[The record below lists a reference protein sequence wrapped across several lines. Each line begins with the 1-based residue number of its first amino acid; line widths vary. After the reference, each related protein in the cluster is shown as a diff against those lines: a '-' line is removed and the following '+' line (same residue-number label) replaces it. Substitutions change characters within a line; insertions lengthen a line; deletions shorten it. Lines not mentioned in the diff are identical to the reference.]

1 MVGFVGPRSP
11 RSLLAGSLK
20 VCLIF
25 LLFGASRLFAQQGF
39 AQQGLTSI
47 SAEVKRVFDQAKNA
61 VVRIQAED
69 EHGRLAGTGFFIDPD
84 GTIFTA
90 YEVGGES
97 WDIIVEFGS
106 SRYPA
111 ERLVA
116 DPRSGIAVLK
126 VSAGTPWLST
136 GDSDELKLASP
147 VVTIGYPMDLSVT
160 PSFGMIGGFDL
171 KYLNQYF
178 STTLIRANIAAQRGE
193 AGSPVLNLKGEVV
206 GILIFPIDNR
216 TACYA
221 LPIKAAEKVHTDYVR
236 FGEVRPG
243 WVGVSVVAA
252 EERVHDSTAV
262 IQSFAEGSP
271 AADSGLQ
278 QGDVLLSIGSI
289 AVHSPP
295 DVVNAS
301 FFLTA
306 EQDVPITVCRDGKVV
321 TVTVTAGD
329 RPGIVQQKFPLF
341 APANLENIL
350 RTKDR
355 E

>member
-1 MVGFVGPRSP
+1 MVEIAVRRPIRKLCGTGI
-11 RSLLAGSLK
+11 LK
-20 VCLIF
+20 LGLVLF
-25 LLFGASRLFAQQGF
+25 LLGASRLFAQQG
-39 AQQGLTSI
+39 LNSI
-47 SAEVKRVFDQAKNA
+47 SSEVKRIFDQAKSA

-69 EHGRLAGTGFFIDPD
+69 EHGRLAGTGFFIDPT
-84 GTIFTA
+84 GTIITA

-97 WDIIVEFGS
+97 WDLIAEFGT

-111 ERLVA
+111 QRLVA
-116 DPRSGIAVLK
+116 DARSGIAILK
-126 VSAGTPWLST
+126 VNADTPWLAM
-136 GDSDELKLASP
+136 GDSDELKMASP

-193 AGSPVLNLKGEVV
+193 AGAPMLNLKGEVV
-206 GILIFPIDNR
+206 GVLIFPIDNR

-221 LPIKAAEKVHTDYVR
+221 LPIKAAEKVRTDYVR

-243 WVGVSVVAA
+243 WVGVSVVEA
-252 EERVHDSTAV
+252 EEPVQNSTAL
-262 IQSFAEGSP
+262 IQSFADGSP
-271 AADSGLQ
+271 ALDSGLQ
-278 QGDVLLSIGSI
+278 PGDVLLRIGTVEI
-289 AVHSPP
+289 RSPP

-306 EQDVPITVCRDGKVV
+306 DQDVPITVLRDGKEI
-321 TVTVTAGD
+321 TVTVTATD
-329 RPGIVQQKFPLF
+329 HPGIVQQKLPLF
-341 APANLENIL
+341 APATQENSL
-350 RTKDR
+350 RALGR

>member
-1 MVGFVGPRSP
+1 MVEILGRRPLRRLGSGA
-11 RSLLAGSLK
+11 LKAG
-20 VCLIF
+20 LIF
-25 LLFGASRLFAQQGF
+25 FLLSASRLFAQQGLNF
-39 AQQGLTSI
+39 I
-47 SAEVKRVFDQAKNA
+47 STEVKRVFDQAKNA
-61 VVRIQAED
+61 VVRIHAED
-69 EHGRLAGTGFFIDPD
+69 EHGRLAGTGFFIDPA
-84 GTIFTA
+84 GTIVTA

-97 WDIIVEFGS
+97 WDLIAEFGS

-111 ERLVA
+111 QRLVA
-116 DPRSGIAVLK
+116 DPRSGIALLK
-126 VSAGTPWLST
+126 VSANTPWLSI

-178 STTLIRANIAAQRGE
+178 STTLIRVNIAAQRGE
-193 AGSPVLNLKGEVV
+193 AGSPVMNLKGEVV

-221 LPIKAAEKVHTDYVR
+221 LPIKAAEKVRTDYVR

-243 WVGVSVVAA
+243 WVGVSVVEAD
-252 EERVHDSTAV
+252 EPVRRSTAV

-271 AADSGLQ
+271 AIDSGLQ
-278 QGDVLLSIGSI
+278 QGDVLLRIGSVEI
-289 AVHSPP
+289 RSPP

-306 EQDVPITVCRDGKVV
+306 EQDVPITVLRDGKEI
-321 TVTVTAGD
+321 TVTVTAAD
-329 RPGIVQQKFPLF
+329 HPAIVQQKFPLF
-341 APANLENIL
+341 APATLENAL

>member
-1 MVGFVGPRSP
+1 MVQIAGRRPTLCATGTLKAGLTFFLLSAS
-11 RSLLAGSLK
+11 SLLA
-20 VCLIF
+20 
-25 LLFGASRLFAQQGF
+25 QE
-39 AQQGLTSI
+39 GLNSI
-47 SAEVKRVFDQAKNA
+47 SSEVKRVFDQAKNA

-69 EHGRLAGTGFFIDPD
+69 EHGRLAGTGFFIDPS
-84 GTIFTA
+84 GTIITA

-97 WDIIVEFGS
+97 WDIIVEFGT

-111 ERLVA
+111 RRLVA
-116 DPRSGIAVLK
+116 DARSGIAILK
-126 VSAGTPWLST
+126 VSADTPWLST
-136 GDSDELKLASP
+136 GDSDELKMASP

-193 AGSPVLNLKGEVV
+193 AGSPLLNLKAEAV

-221 LPIKAAEKVHTDYVR
+221 LPIKAAEKVRTDYVR

-243 WVGVSVVAA
+243 WVGVSVIEAD
-252 EERVHDSTAV
+252 EPVHNSTAV

-271 AADSGLQ
+271 AVESGLQ
-278 QGDVLLSIGSI
+278 QGDVLLRIGT
-289 AVHSPP
+289 VEVRSPP

-306 EQDVPITVCRDGKVV
+306 DEDVPITVLRDGKEI
-321 TVTVTAGD
+321 TLTVTAAD
-329 RPGIVQQKFPLF
+329 HPAILQQKFPLF
-341 APANLENIL
+341 APATQENFL
-350 RTKDR
+350 RTRGR

>member
-1 MVGFVGPRSP
+1 VIF
-11 RSLLAGSLK
+11 
-20 VCLIF
+20 F
-25 LLFGASRLFAQQGF
+25 LLSASRLFAQQG
-39 AQQGLTSI
+39 LNSI
-47 SAEVKRVFDQAKNA
+47 STEVTRVFDQAKNA
-61 VVRIQAED
+61 VVRIHAED
-69 EHGRLAGTGFFIDPD
+69 EHGRLAGTGFFIDPA
-84 GTIFTA
+84 GTIVTA

-97 WDIIVEFGS
+97 WDLIVEFGS
-106 SRYPA
+106 NRYPA
-111 ERLVA
+111 QRLVA
-116 DPRSGIAVLK
+116 DPRSGIALLK
-126 VSAGTPWLST
+126 VSADTPWLST

-147 VVTIGYPMDLSVT
+147 VVTIGYPMDLSIT

-178 STTLIRANIAAQRGE
+178 STTLIRVNIAAQRGE

-221 LPIKAAEKVHTDYVR
+221 LPIKAAEKVRTDYVR

-243 WVGVSVVAA
+243 WVGVSVI
-252 EERVHDSTAV
+252 EGDEPVHNSTAV

-271 AADSGLQ
+271 AIDSGLQ
-278 QGDVLLSIGSI
+278 QGDVLLRIGTVEI
-289 AVHSPP
+289 RSPP

-306 EQDVPITVCRDGKVV
+306 EQDVPITVLRDGKEI
-321 TVTVTAGD
+321 TVTVTAAD
-329 RPGIVQQKFPLF
+329 HPGIVQQKFPLF
-341 APANLENIL
+341 APATLENAL
-350 RTKDR
+350 RTRDR

>member
-1 MVGFVGPRSP
+1 MVEIVGRRPVL
-11 RSLLAGSLK
+11 SLAPGTLK
-20 VCLIF
+20 VVLVFF
-25 LLFGASRLFAQQGF
+25 LLTVSRLFAQQG
-39 AQQGLTSI
+39 LNSI
-47 SAEVKRVFDQAKNA
+47 STEVKRVFDQAKNA

-69 EHGRLAGTGFFIDPD
+69 AHGRLAGTGFFIDPA
-84 GTIFTA
+84 GTIVTA

-97 WDIIVEFGS
+97 WNLIAEFGS

-111 ERLVA
+111 QRLVA
-116 DPRSGIAVLK
+116 DPRSGIALLK
-126 VSAGTPWLST
+126 VSADTPWLPT

-206 GILIFPIDNR
+206 GVLIFPIDNR

-221 LPIKAAEKVHTDYVR
+221 LPIKAAEKVRTDYVR

-243 WVGVSVVAA
+243 WVGVSVVEAD
-252 EERVHDSTAV
+252 EPVHNSTAV
-262 IQSFAEGSP
+262 VQSFADGSP
-271 AADSGLQ
+271 AIDSGLQ
-278 QGDVLLSIGSI
+278 QGDVLLRIGTVEI
-289 AVHSPP
+289 HSAP

-306 EQDVPITVCRDGKVV
+306 EQDVPITVFRDGKEL
-321 TVTVTAGD
+321 TVTVTAAD
-329 RPGIVQQKFPLF
+329 HPGIVQQKFPLF
-341 APANLENIL
+341 APATLENTL
-350 RTKDR
+350 RTRDR

>member
-1 MVGFVGPRSP
+1 MVEIAGRKPIQSLCVTGTLKAGF
-11 RSLLAGSLK
+11 
-20 VCLIF
+20 IF
-25 LLFGASRLFAQQGF
+25 LLLGVSRLC
-39 AQQGLTSI
+39 AQQGLNSI
-47 SAEVKRVFDQAKNA
+47 STEVKRVFDQAKNA

-69 EHGRLAGTGFFIDPD
+69 EHGRLAGTGFFIDPT
-84 GTIFTA
+84 GTIITA

-97 WDIIVEFGS
+97 RDIIVEFGT

-116 DPRSGIAVLK
+116 DPRSGIAILK
-126 VSAGTPWLST
+126 VPADTPWLAT
-136 GDSDELKLASP
+136 GDSDELKMASP
-147 VVTIGYPMDLSVT
+147 LVTIGYPMDLAVT

-193 AGSPVLNLKGEVV
+193 AGSPILNLKGQVV

-221 LPIKAAEKVHTDYVR
+221 LPIKAVEKVRTDYVR

-243 WVGVSVVAA
+243 WVGVSVVEAD
-252 EERVHDSTAV
+252 EPVHHSTAV
-262 IQSFAEGSP
+262 IQSFADGSP
-271 AADSGLQ
+271 AMNSGLQ
-278 QGDVLLSIGSI
+278 QGDVLLRIGTI
-289 AVHSPP
+289 EVRSPP

-306 EQDVPITVCRDGKVV
+306 DQDVPITVMRDRKEI
-321 TVTVTAGD
+321 TFTVTATD
-329 RPGIVQQKFPLF
+329 HPAILQQKFPLF
-341 APANLENIL
+341 APATQGNSLIS
-350 RTKDR
+350 KGR

>member
-1 MVGFVGPRSP
+1 M
-11 RSLLAGSLK
+11 LLGTSGL
-20 VCLIF
+20 
-25 LLFGASRLFAQQGF
+25 S

-47 SAEVKRVFDQAKNA
+47 SSDVKKVFDQSKNA

-69 EHGRLAGTGFFIDPD
+69 EHGRLAGTGFFVDPS

-90 YEVGGES
+90 YGVGGES
-97 WDIIVEFGS
+97 WGIVVEFGS

-111 ERLVA
+111 QRLVA
-116 DPRSGIAVLK
+116 DPRSGIAILK
-126 VSAGTPWLST
+126 VAADTPWLST
-136 GDSDELKLASP
+136 GDSDDLKLASP

-206 GILIFPIDNR
+206 GILIFPIDGR

-221 LPIKAAEKVHTDYVR
+221 LPIKAAEKVRTDYVR

-243 WVGVSVVAA
+243 WVGVSVV
-252 EERVHDSTAV
+252 ESDEPVHNSTVV
-262 IQSFAEGSP
+262 IQNFADGSP
-271 AADSGLQ
+271 AIDSGLQ
-278 QGDVLLSIGSI
+278 QGDVLLRIGTVEI
-289 AVHSPP
+289 HSPP
-295 DVVNAS
+295 DIVNAS

-306 EQDVPITVCRDGKVV
+306 EQDVPIMVFREGKEM
-321 TVTVTAGD
+321 TIRVTATD
-329 RPGIVQQKFPLF
+329 LPGIVQQKFPLF
-341 APANLENIL
+341 APATLENSL
-350 RTKDR
+350 RTRGR

>member
-1 MVGFVGPRSP
+1 MVEILGRRPLRRLGSGA
-11 RSLLAGSLK
+11 LKAG
-20 VCLIF
+20 LIF
-25 LLFGASRLFAQQGF
+25 FLLSASRLFAQQGLNF
-39 AQQGLTSI
+39 I
-47 SAEVKRVFDQAKNA
+47 STEVKRVFDQAKNA
-61 VVRIQAED
+61 VVRIHAED
-69 EHGRLAGTGFFIDPD
+69 EHGRLAGTGFFIDPA
-84 GTIFTA
+84 GTIVTA

-97 WDIIVEFGS
+97 WDLIAEFGS

-111 ERLVA
+111 QRLVA
-116 DPRSGIAVLK
+116 DPRSGIALLK
-126 VSAGTPWLST
+126 VSANTPWLSI

-178 STTLIRANIAAQRGE
+178 STTLIRVNIAAQRGE
-193 AGSPVLNLKGEVV
+193 AGSPVMNLKGEVV

-221 LPIKAAEKVHTDYVR
+221 LPIKAAEKVRTDYIR

-243 WVGVSVVAA
+243 WVGVSVVEAD
-252 EERVHDSTAV
+252 EPVRRSTAV

-271 AADSGLQ
+271 AIDSGLQ
-278 QGDVLLSIGSI
+278 QGDVLLRIGSVEI
-289 AVHSPP
+289 RSPP

-306 EQDVPITVCRDGKVV
+306 EQDVPITVLRDGKEI
-321 TVTVTAGD
+321 TVTVTAAD
-329 RPGIVQQKFPLF
+329 HPAIVQQKFPLF
-341 APANLENIL
+341 APATLENAL

>member
-1 MVGFVGPRSP
+1 MVEFVGPRSP
-11 RSLLAGSLK
+11 RRLFSGSLK
-20 VCLIF
+20 ICLIF
-25 LLFGASRLFAQQGF
+25 LLLGVSRLF

-47 SAEVKRVFDQAKNA
+47 STEVKRVFDQAKNA

-84 GTIFTA
+84 GTILTA

-97 WDIIVEFGS
+97 WDITVEFGS

-116 DPRSGIAVLK
+116 DPRSGIAILK
-126 VSAGTPWLST
+126 VSAATPWLCT

-193 AGSPVLNLKGEVV
+193 AGSPVLNLQGEVV

-221 LPIKAAEKVHTDYVR
+221 LPIKAAEKIRTDYVR

-243 WVGVSVVAA
+243 WVGVSVVEG
-252 EERVHDSTAV
+252 EEPVHDSTAV

-271 AADSGLQ
+271 AVDSGLQ
-278 QGDVLLSIGSI
+278 QGDVLLRIGGI
-289 AVHSPP
+289 PVHSPP

-306 EQDVPITVCRDGKVV
+306 DQDVPITVLRDGKEI
-321 TVTVTAGD
+321 TVTVTAAD
-329 RPGIVQQKFPLF
+329 HPGIVQQKFPLF
-341 APANLENIL
+341 APANLENAI
-350 RTKDR
+350 RTRDR

>member
-1 MVGFVGPRSP
+1 MVEFVGRRSP
-11 RSLLAGSLK
+11 GSLFAGSLK
-20 VCLIF
+20 VCVIF
-25 LLFGASRLFAQQGF
+25 LLLGVSRLC

-47 SAEVKRVFDQAKNA
+47 STEVKRVFDQAKNA

-116 DPRSGIAVLK
+116 DARSGIAILK
-126 VSAGTPWLST
+126 ISAGTPWLCT
-136 GDSDELKLASP
+136 GDSDELKLAAP

-193 AGSPVLNLKGEVV
+193 AGSPVLNLKAEVV

-221 LPIKAAEKVHTDYVR
+221 LPIKAAEKVRTDYVR
-236 FGEVRPG
+236 YGEVRPG
-243 WVGVSVVAA
+243 WVGVSVVEG
-252 EERVHDSTAV
+252 EEPVHDSTAV

-278 QGDVLLSIGSI
+278 PGDVLLRIGTVP
-289 AVHSPP
+289 VHSPP

-306 EQDVPITVCRDGKVV
+306 EQDVPITVLRDGKEV
-321 TVTVTAGD
+321 TITVTAAD
-329 RPGIVQQKFPLF
+329 HPGIVQQKFPLF
-341 APANLENIL
+341 APANLENSL
-350 RTKDR
+350 RTRDR

>member
-1 MVGFVGPRSP
+1 MVEILGRRPLRRLGSGA
-11 RSLLAGSLK
+11 LKAG
-20 VCLIF
+20 LIF
-25 LLFGASRLFAQQGF
+25 FLLSASRLFAQQGLNF
-39 AQQGLTSI
+39 I
-47 SAEVKRVFDQAKNA
+47 STEVKRVFDQAKNA
-61 VVRIQAED
+61 VVRIHAED
-69 EHGRLAGTGFFIDPD
+69 EHGRLAGTGFFIDPA
-84 GTIFTA
+84 GTIVTA

-97 WDIIVEFGS
+97 WDLIAEFGS

-111 ERLVA
+111 QRLVA
-116 DPRSGIAVLK
+116 DPRSGIALLK
-126 VSAGTPWLST
+126 VSANTPWLST

-178 STTLIRANIAAQRGE
+178 STTLIRVNIAAQRGE
-193 AGSPVLNLKGEVV
+193 AGSPVMNLKGEVV

-221 LPIKAAEKVHTDYVR
+221 LPIKAAEKVRTDYVR

-243 WVGVSVVAA
+243 WVGVSVVEAD
-252 EERVHDSTAV
+252 EPVRRSTAV

-271 AADSGLQ
+271 AIDSGLQ
-278 QGDVLLSIGSI
+278 EGDVLLRIGTVEI
-289 AVHSPP
+289 RSPP

-306 EQDVPITVCRDGKVV
+306 EQDVPITVLRDGKEI
-321 TVTVTAGD
+321 TVTVTAAD
-329 RPGIVQQKFPLF
+329 HPAIVQQKFPLF
-341 APANLENIL
+341 APATLENAL

>member
-1 MVGFVGPRSP
+1 MVEILGRRPLRRLGSGA
-11 RSLLAGSLK
+11 LKAG
-20 VCLIF
+20 LIF
-25 LLFGASRLFAQQGF
+25 FLLSASRLFAQQGLNF
-39 AQQGLTSI
+39 I
-47 SAEVKRVFDQAKNA
+47 STEVKRVFDQAKNA
-61 VVRIQAED
+61 VVRIHAED

-84 GTIFTA
+84 GTIVTA

-97 WDIIVEFGS
+97 WDLIAEFGS

-111 ERLVA
+111 QRLVA
-116 DPRSGIAVLK
+116 DPRSGIALLK
-126 VSAGTPWLST
+126 VSANTPWLST

-178 STTLIRANIAAQRGE
+178 STTLIRVNIAAQRGE
-193 AGSPVLNLKGEVV
+193 AGSPVMNLKGEVV

-221 LPIKAAEKVHTDYVR
+221 LPIKAAEKVRTDYIR

-243 WVGVSVVAA
+243 WVGVSVVEAD
-252 EERVHDSTAV
+252 EPVRRSTAV

-271 AADSGLQ
+271 AIDSGLQ
-278 QGDVLLSIGSI
+278 QGDVLLRIGSVEI
-289 AVHSPP
+289 RSPP

-306 EQDVPITVCRDGKVV
+306 EQDVPITVLRDGKEI
-321 TVTVTAGD
+321 TVTVTAAD
-329 RPGIVQQKFPLF
+329 HPAIVQQKFPLF
-341 APANLENIL
+341 APATLENAL

>member
-1 MVGFVGPRSP
+1 MVEIAGRRPI
-11 RSLLAGSLK
+11 RSLCVTGTLKAGL
-20 VCLIF
+20 LFF
-25 LLFGASRLFAQQGF
+25 LLSASRLFAQQG
-39 AQQGLTSI
+39 LNSI
-47 SAEVKRVFDQAKNA
+47 CSEVKRVFDEAKNA

-69 EHGRLAGTGFFIDPD
+69 EHGRLAGTGFFIDPA
-84 GTIFTA
+84 GTIITA

-97 WDIIVEFGS
+97 WDLIAEFGTN
-106 SRYPA
+106 RYPA
-111 ERLVA
+111 RRLVA
-116 DPRSGIAVLK
+116 DPRSGIAILK
-126 VSAGTPWLST
+126 VTANTPWLPT
-136 GDSDELKLASP
+136 GDSDELKMASP

-221 LPIKAAEKVHTDYVR
+221 LPIKAAEKVRIDYVR

-243 WVGVSVVAA
+243 WVGVSVVEAD
-252 EERVHDSTAV
+252 EPVHNSTAV

-271 AADSGLQ
+271 ALDSGLQ
-278 QGDVLLSIGSI
+278 QGDVLLRIGT
-289 AVHSPP
+289 VEVRSPP

-306 EQDVPITVCRDGKVV
+306 DQDVPITVLREGKEV
-321 TVTVTAGD
+321 TVTVTATD
-329 RPGIVQQKFPLF
+329 HPGILQQKLPLF
-341 APANLENIL
+341 APATQKNSL
-350 RTKDR
+350 RALGS